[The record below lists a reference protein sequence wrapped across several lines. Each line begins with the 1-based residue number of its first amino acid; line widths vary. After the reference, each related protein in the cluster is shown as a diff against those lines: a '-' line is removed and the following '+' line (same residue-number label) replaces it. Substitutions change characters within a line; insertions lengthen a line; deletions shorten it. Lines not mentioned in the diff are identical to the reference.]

1 MIAAPDSTAQAPA
14 LRSLLRTET
23 HAAHEQLERNPLLT
37 ELASGH
43 ISRARYCH
51 YLAQMH
57 RFHTTLDAALGPHLP
72 ARYPHERLNQTARLA
87 DDLLALGDDAAMAV
101 SMLPAA
107 PHAALASARLASA
120 AAAVCSGR
128 STISTLSTSSAIS
141 AISTISASSVDSDAA
156 AATPATHPAAAWG
169 VLYVIEGARLGSQI
183 LLKRNADND
192 AVQRAHAF
200 ISGEAGHT
208 GLCWREFCV
217 LLEQS
222 VTASDHPALLAA
234 ANDTFVLLGDWLAEA
249 AS

>member
-107 PHAALASARLASA
+107 PYAALASARLASA

-128 STISTLSTSSAIS
+128 STLSTSIAIS
-141 AISTISASSVDSDAA
+141 IAISSGIGSDAA
-156 AATPATHPAAAWG
+156 AATPTAHPAAAWG